1 VLVPH
6 HYAIQVQSVEI
17 HPHAMGWKDFVHGY
31 LLLALLLLVH
41 SWVMSMDS
49 YSLQHGSKGL
59 SLKHQGLKAM
69 KDALM
74 IVLESLLSQQFSH
87 HLDLEEWNLE

>member
-1 VLVPH
+1 
-6 HYAIQVQSVEI
+6 
-17 HPHAMGWKDFVHGY
+17 
-31 LLLALLLLVH
+31 
-41 SWVMSMDS
+41 MDS

-74 IVLESLLSQQFSH
+74 IVLESLLSLQFSH
-87 HLDLEEWNLE
+87 HLDLEESNLE